1 MDRIE
6 QKALDLASAIAELRE
21 NSGYHDYTSTMV
33 SIYTPPEKLAKP
45 VSKLGKLSQQWLSR
59 LGEMKKSKDLD
70 VDKLKRYFY
79 GTSVYTLATD
89 IANIMFKEDEDT
101 TMISNF
107 IKFIYNLDTD
117 DKFNRFMTYFYRYY
131 ARVNTSNTYRNRRDT
146 AKWRS
151 EISDIMFT
159 GKSDREALENIYN
172 HCITRTDG
180 EDGDTLISSVSDSNM
195 RKPKKANIPV
205 IIKPDIINFNVNK
218 VKLSEIKEMVIGTV
232 DYFLEEIIAGKPT
245 LRACGIEL
253 AGAYGVHGKGK
264 LESYRDRKNK
274 KQYVLYPIF
283 IDDDT
288 LAHPY
293 VSLEI
298 FKELKTKVV
307 FILEIV

>member
-1 MDRIE
+1 MDCIE
-6 QKALDLASAIAELRE
+6 QKALELATAIAELKE
-21 NSGYHDYTSTMV
+21 NGDYRDYKCTMV
-33 SIYTPPEKLAKP
+33 SIYVPPEKLAKP
-45 VSKLGKLSQQWLSR
+45 VSKLAAISQKWLGR

-79 GTSVYTLATD
+79 GTSIYTFATD

-101 TMISNF
+101 TMVADF

-131 ARVNTSNTYRNRRDT
+131 ARVNLSNIYRNRRDT
-146 AKWRS
+146 AKSRS
-151 EISDIMFT
+151 EIVDIVFT
-159 GKSDREALENIYN
+159 SKSDREALENIYK

-180 EDGDTLISSVSDSNM
+180 DTLVSSVSDSNM
-195 RKPKKANIPV
+195 VRPEKAKIPV
-205 IIKPDIINFNVNK
+205 IIKPDIIDFNVDK
-218 VKLSEIKEMVIGTV
+218 VKLSEIKKMVIGTV

-253 AGAYGVHGKGK
+253 TDVYSYNK

>member
-6 QKALDLASAIAELRE
+6 QKAFELASAIVELRV
-21 NSGYHDYTSTMV
+21 NSGYHDYTSTMT

-45 VSKLGKLSQQWLSR
+45 ISKLGKLSQQWLSR
-59 LGEMKKSKDLD
+59 LAAMKKSKDLD

-79 GTSVYTLATD
+79 GTSVYVLATD

-101 TMISNF
+101 TMVADF

-131 ARVNTSNTYRNRRDT
+131 ARVNLSNICRNRRDT
-146 AKWRS
+146 AKSRS
-151 EISDIMFT
+151 ELVDIMFT
-159 GKSDREALENIYN
+159 GKSDREALENIYK

-180 EDGDTLISSVSDSNM
+180 DTLVSSVSDSNM
-195 RKPKKANIPV
+195 VIPKKANIPV
-205 IIKPDIINFNVNK
+205 IIKPDIIDFNVNK

-245 LRACGIEL
+245 LRACGVEL
-253 AGAYGVHGKGK
+253 TGVYGKSK

>member
-1 MDRIE
+1 MERIE
-6 QKALDLASAIAELRE
+6 QKAFELASAIAELRE
-21 NSGYHDYTSTMV
+21 NSGYHDYTSTMTT
-33 SIYTPPEKLAKP
+33 IYTPPEKLAKP

-79 GTSVYTLATD
+79 GTSVYVLATD
-89 IANIMFKEDEDT
+89 IANIMFEEDEDT
-101 TMISNF
+101 TMVADF

-131 ARVNTSNTYRNRRDT
+131 ARVNTSNTYRNRRDS
-146 AKWRS
+146 AKIRS

-159 GKSDREALENIYN
+159 GKSDREALENIYK
-172 HCITRTDG
+172 HCIT
-180 EDGDTLISSVSDSNM
+180 
-195 RKPKKANIPV
+195 
-205 IIKPDIINFNVNK
+205 KPDIINFNVNK
-218 VKLSEIKEMVIGTV
+218 VKLSEIKEMVVGTV
-232 DYFLEEIIAGKPT
+232 DYFLEEVIAGKPT

-253 AGAYGVHGKGK
+253 AGAYGVRGKGK

>member
-6 QKALDLASAIAELRE
+6 QKAFELASAIVELRV
-21 NSGYHDYTSTMV
+21 NSGYHDYTSTMT

-45 VSKLGKLSQQWLSR
+45 ISKLGKLSQQWLSR
-59 LGEMKKSKDLD
+59 LAAMKKSKDLD

-79 GTSVYTLATD
+79 GTSVYVLATD

-101 TMISNF
+101 TMVADF

-131 ARVNTSNTYRNRRDT
+131 ARVNTSNNYRDRRDS
-146 AKWRS
+146 AKIRS
-151 EISDIMFT
+151 EIVDIMFT
-159 GKSDREALENIYN
+159 GKSDRMALENIYK
-172 HCITRTDG
+172 HCITRT
-180 EDGDTLISSVSDSNM
+180 DGDTLISSVSDSNM
-195 RKPKKANIPV
+195 CKPKKANIPV
-205 IIKPDIINFNVNK
+205 IIKPDIIDFNVNK

-232 DYFLEEIIAGKPT
+232 NYFLEEILAGKPT
-245 LRACGIEL
+245 LRACGVEL
-253 AGAYGVHGKGK
+253 TGVYGKSK

>member
-1 MDRIE
+1 MERIE
-6 QKALDLASAIAELRE
+6 QKAFELASAIAELRE

-45 VSKLGKLSQQWLSR
+45 VSKLGKISQQWLSR
-59 LGEMKKSKDLD
+59 LGKMKKSKDLD

-79 GTSVYTLATD
+79 GTSVYALATD

-101 TMISNF
+101 TVVADF

-146 AKWRS
+146 AKWHS
-151 EISDIMFT
+151 EIADIMFT
-159 GKSDREALENIYN
+159 GKSGREALENIYK

-180 EDGDTLISSVSDSNM
+180 DTLVSSVSDSNM
-195 RKPKKANIPV
+195 HKPKKAKIPV
-205 IIKPDIINFNVNK
+205 ITKPDIINFNVNK

-274 KQYVLYPIF
+274 KEYVLYPIF

>member
-6 QKALDLASAIAELRE
+6 QKAFELASAIVELRVD
-21 NSGYHDYTSTMV
+21 SGYHDYTSTMT

-45 VSKLGKLSQQWLSR
+45 ISKLGKLSQQWLSR
-59 LGEMKKSKDLD
+59 LAAMKKSKDLD

-79 GTSVYTLATD
+79 GTSVYVLATD
-89 IANIMFKEDEDT
+89 IVNIMFKEDEDT
-101 TMISNF
+101 TMVADF

-131 ARVNTSNTYRNRRDT
+131 ARVNTSNNYRDRRDS
-146 AKWRS
+146 AKIRS
-151 EISDIMFT
+151 EIVDIMFT
-159 GKSDREALENIYN
+159 GKSDRIALENIYK
-172 HCITRTDG
+172 HCITRT
-180 EDGDTLISSVSDSNM
+180 DGDTLISSVSNSNM
-195 RKPKKANIPV
+195 CKPKKANIPV
-205 IIKPDIINFNVNK
+205 IIKPDIIDFNVNK

-232 DYFLEEIIAGKPT
+232 DYFLEEIIVGKPT
-245 LRACGIEL
+245 LRACGVEL
-253 AGAYGVHGKGK
+253 TGVYGKSK

>member
-6 QKALDLASAIAELRE
+6 QKALELATAIVELKE
-21 NSGYHDYTSTMV
+21 SGDYRDYKCTMV
-33 SIYTPPEKLAKP
+33 SIYVPPEKLAKP
-45 VSKLGKLSQQWLSR
+45 VSKLAAISQKWLGR

-79 GTSVYTLATD
+79 GTSIYTLATD

-101 TMISNF
+101 TMVADF

-117 DKFNRFMTYFYRYY
+117 DKFNRYMTYFYRHY
-131 ARVNTSNTYRNRRDT
+131 ARVNLSNIYRNRRDT
-146 AKWRS
+146 AKSSS
-151 EISDIMFT
+151 EIVDIMFT
-159 GKSDREALENIYN
+159 GKSDHEALENIYK
-172 HCITRTDG
+172 HCITRTN
-180 EDGDTLISSVSDSNM
+180 GDTLVSSVSDSNM
-195 RKPKKANIPV
+195 VRPKKAKIPV
-205 IIKPDIINFNVNK
+205 IIKPDIIDFNVNK
-218 VKLSEIKEMVIGTV
+218 VKLSEIKKMVIGTV

-245 LRACGIEL
+245 LRACGVEL
-253 AGAYGVHGKGK
+253 TGVYSYNK

>member
-6 QKALDLASAIAELRE
+6 QKALELATAIVELRV
-21 NSGYHDYTSTMV
+21 NSGYHDYTSTMS

-45 VSKLGKLSQQWLSR
+45 ISKLGKLSQQWLSR
-59 LGEMKKSKDLD
+59 LGSMKKSKDLD

-79 GTSVYTLATD
+79 GTSVYVLATD

-101 TMISNF
+101 TMVADF

-117 DKFNRFMTYFYRYY
+117 DKFNRFMTYFYRHY
-131 ARVNTSNTYRNRRDT
+131 ARVNTSNNYRDRRDS
-146 AKWRS
+146 AKIRS
-151 EISDIMFT
+151 EIVDIMFT
-159 GKSDREALENIYN
+159 SKSDREALENIYK
-172 HCITRTDG
+172 HCITRK
-180 EDGDTLISSVSDSNM
+180 DGDTLISSISDSNM
-195 RKPKKANIPV
+195 VRPKIANIPV
-205 IIKPDIINFNVNK
+205 IIKPDIVDFNVNK

-245 LRACGIEL
+245 LRACGVEL
-253 AGAYGVHGKGK
+253 TGVYGKSK

>member
-6 QKALDLASAIAELRE
+6 QKAFELASAIVELRV
-21 NSGYHDYTSTMV
+21 NSGYHDYTSTMT

-45 VSKLGKLSQQWLSR
+45 ISKLGKLSQQWLSR
-59 LGEMKKSKDLD
+59 LAAMKKSKDLD

-79 GTSVYTLATD
+79 GTSVYVLATD

-101 TMISNF
+101 TMVADF

-131 ARVNTSNTYRNRRDT
+131 ARVNTSNNYRDRRDS
-146 AKWRS
+146 AKIRS
-151 EISDIMFT
+151 EIVDIMFT
-159 GKSDREALENIYN
+159 GKSDRIALENIYK
-172 HCITRTDG
+172 HCITRT
-180 EDGDTLISSVSDSNM
+180 DGDTLISSVSDSNM
-195 RKPKKANIPV
+195 CKPKKANIPV
-205 IIKPDIINFNVNK
+205 IIKPDITDFNVNK

-245 LRACGIEL
+245 LRACGVEL
-253 AGAYGVHGKGK
+253 TGVYGKSK

>member
-6 QKALDLASAIAELRE
+6 QKALELATAIVELRV
-21 NSGYHDYTSTMV
+21 NSGYHDYTSTMT

-45 VSKLGKLSQQWLSR
+45 ISKLAAISQKWLGR

-79 GTSVYTLATD
+79 GTSIYTFATD

-101 TMISNF
+101 TMVADF

-131 ARVNTSNTYRNRRDT
+131 ARVNLSNIYRNRRDT
-146 AKWRS
+146 AKSRS
-151 EISDIMFT
+151 EIVDIVFT
-159 GKSDREALENIYN
+159 SKSDREALENIYK

-180 EDGDTLISSVSDSNM
+180 DTLVSSVSDSNM
-195 RKPKKANIPV
+195 VRPEKAKIPV
-205 IIKPDIINFNVNK
+205 IIKPDIIDFNVDK
-218 VKLSEIKEMVIGTV
+218 VKLSEIKKMVIGTV

-253 AGAYGVHGKGK
+253 TDVYSYNK

>member
-6 QKALDLASAIAELRE
+6 QKALDLASAIAELKE
-21 NSGYHDYTSTMV
+21 SSNYHDYTNTMV

-45 VSKLGKLSQQWLSR
+45 ISKLGKISQHWLSR

-101 TMISNF
+101 TMVANF

-131 ARVNTSNTYRNRRDT
+131 ARVNLSNIYRSRRDS
-146 AKWRS
+146 AKWCS
-151 EISDIMFT
+151 EIVDIMFT
-159 GKSDREALENIYN
+159 GKHNREALEDIYK
-172 HCITRTDG
+172 HCITRTDK
-180 EDGDTLISSVSDSNM
+180 DTLVSSVSDSNM
-195 RKPKKANIPV
+195 HKPKKANIPV
-205 IIKPDIINFNVNK
+205 IIKPDIINFNVDK
-218 VKLSEIKEMVIGTV
+218 VKMSEIKEMVIGTV

-245 LRACGIEL
+245 LRACTIDIDLGN
-253 AGAYGVHGKGK
+253 GYNK
-264 LESYRDRKNK
+264 LDSYRKRKNK
-274 KQYVLYPIF
+274 NQYVLYPIF

>member
-6 QKALDLASAIAELRE
+6 QKAFELASAIVELRVD
-21 NSGYHDYTSTMV
+21 SGYHDYTSTMT
-33 SIYTPPEKLAKP
+33 SIYTPPEKLTKP
-45 VSKLGKLSQQWLSR
+45 ISKLGKLSQQWLSR
-59 LGEMKKSKDLD
+59 LAAMKKSKDLD

-79 GTSVYTLATD
+79 GTSVYVLATD

-101 TMISNF
+101 TMVADF

-131 ARVNTSNTYRNRRDT
+131 ARVNTSNNYRDRRDS
-146 AKWRS
+146 AKIRS
-151 EISDIMFT
+151 EIVDIMFT
-159 GKSDREALENIYN
+159 GKSDRMALENIYK
-172 HCITRTDG
+172 HCITRT
-180 EDGDTLISSVSDSNM
+180 DGDTLISSVSDSNM
-195 RKPKKANIPV
+195 CKPKKANIPV
-205 IIKPDIINFNVNK
+205 IIKPDIVDFNVNK

-232 DYFLEEIIAGKPT
+232 DYFLEEILAGKPT
-245 LRACGIEL
+245 LRACGVEL
-253 AGAYGVHGKGK
+253 TGVYGKSK

>member
-6 QKALDLASAIAELRE
+6 QKAFELASAIVELRV
-21 NSGYHDYTSTMV
+21 NSGYHDYTSTMT

-45 VSKLGKLSQQWLSR
+45 ISKLGKLSQQWLSR
-59 LGEMKKSKDLD
+59 LAAMKKSKDLD

-79 GTSVYTLATD
+79 GTSVYVLATD

-101 TMISNF
+101 TMVADF

-131 ARVNTSNTYRNRRDT
+131 ARVNTSNNYRDRRDS
-146 AKWRS
+146 AKIRS
-151 EISDIMFT
+151 EIVDIMFT
-159 GKSDREALENIYN
+159 GKSDRIALENIYK
-172 HCITRTDG
+172 HCITRT
-180 EDGDTLISSVSDSNM
+180 DGDTLISSVSDSNM
-195 RKPKKANIPV
+195 CKPKKANIPV
-205 IIKPDIINFNVNK
+205 IIKPDIIDFNVNK
-218 VKLSEIKEMVIGTV
+218 VKLSEIKEMIIGTV
-232 DYFLEEIIAGKPT
+232 DYFLEEIITGKPT
-245 LRACGIEL
+245 LRACGVEL
-253 AGAYGVHGKGK
+253 TGVYGKSK

>member
-1 MDRIE
+1 M
-6 QKALDLASAIAELRE
+6 
-21 NSGYHDYTSTMV
+21 
-33 SIYTPPEKLAKP
+33 
-45 VSKLGKLSQQWLSR
+45 
-59 LGEMKKSKDLD
+59 
-70 VDKLKRYFY
+70 KRYFY
-79 GTSVYTLATD
+79 GTSVYVLATD

-101 TMISNF
+101 TMVADF

-131 ARVNTSNTYRNRRDT
+131 ARVNTSNNYRDRRDS
-146 AKWRS
+146 AKIRS
-151 EISDIMFT
+151 EIVDIMFT
-159 GKSDREALENIYN
+159 GKSDRIALENIYK
-172 HCITRTDG
+172 HCITRT
-180 EDGDTLISSVSDSNM
+180 DGDTLISSVSDSNM
-195 RKPKKANIPV
+195 CKPKKANIPV
-205 IIKPDIINFNVNK
+205 IIKPDIIDFNVNK

-245 LRACGIEL
+245 LRACGVEL
-253 AGAYGVHGKGK
+253 TGVYGKSK

>member
-6 QKALDLASAIAELRE
+6 QKAFELASAIVELRV
-21 NSGYHDYTSTMV
+21 NSGYHDYTSTMT

-45 VSKLGKLSQQWLSR
+45 ISKLGKLSQQWLSR
-59 LGEMKKSKDLD
+59 LAAMKKSKDLD

-79 GTSVYTLATD
+79 GTSVYVLATD

-101 TMISNF
+101 TMVANF

-131 ARVNTSNTYRNRRDT
+131 ARVNTSNNYRNRRDS
-146 AKWRS
+146 AKIRS
-151 EISDIMFT
+151 EIVDIMFT
-159 GKSDREALENIYN
+159 SKSDRVALENIYK
-172 HCITRTDG
+172 HCITRT
-180 EDGDTLISSVSDSNM
+180 DGDTLISSVSDSNM
-195 RKPKKANIPV
+195 CKPKKANIPV
-205 IIKPDIINFNVNK
+205 IIKPDIIDFNVNK

-245 LRACGIEL
+245 LRACGVEL
-253 AGAYGVHGKGK
+253 TGVYGKSK

>member
-6 QKALDLASAIAELRE
+6 QKAFELASAIVELRV
-21 NSGYHDYTSTMV
+21 NSGYHDYTSTMT

-59 LGEMKKSKDLD
+59 LAAMKKSKDLD
-70 VDKLKRYFY
+70 VNKLKRYFY
-79 GTSVYTLATD
+79 GTSVYVLATD

-101 TMISNF
+101 TMVADF

-131 ARVNTSNTYRNRRDT
+131 ARVNTSNNYRDRRDS
-146 AKWRS
+146 AKIRS
-151 EISDIMFT
+151 EIVDIMFT
-159 GKSDREALENIYN
+159 GKSDRMALENIYK
-172 HCITRTDG
+172 HCITRT
-180 EDGDTLISSVSDSNM
+180 DGDTLISSVSDSNM
-195 RKPKKANIPV
+195 CKPKKANIPV
-205 IIKPDIINFNVNK
+205 IIKPDIIDFNVNK

-245 LRACGIEL
+245 LRACGVEL
-253 AGAYGVHGKGK
+253 TGVYGKSK

>member
-6 QKALDLASAIAELRE
+6 QKAFELASAIVELRV
-21 NSGYHDYTSTMV
+21 NSGYHDYTSTMT

-45 VSKLGKLSQQWLSR
+45 ISKLGKLSQQWLSR
-59 LGEMKKSKDLD
+59 LAAMKKSKDLD

-79 GTSVYTLATD
+79 GTSVYVLATD

-101 TMISNF
+101 TMVADF

-131 ARVNTSNTYRNRRDT
+131 ARVNTSNNYRDRRDS
-146 AKWRS
+146 AKIRS
-151 EISDIMFT
+151 EIVDIMFT
-159 GKSDREALENIYN
+159 GKSDRIALENIYK
-172 HCITRTDG
+172 HCITRT
-180 EDGDTLISSVSDSNM
+180 DGDTLISSVSDSNM
-195 RKPKKANIPV
+195 CKPKKANIPV
-205 IIKPDIINFNVNK
+205 IIKPDIIDFNVNK

-232 DYFLEEIIAGKPT
+232 DYFLEEIITGKPT
-245 LRACGIEL
+245 LRACGVEL
-253 AGAYGVHGKGK
+253 TGVYGKSK

>member
-1 MDRIE
+1 
-6 QKALDLASAIAELRE
+6 
-21 NSGYHDYTSTMV
+21 
-33 SIYTPPEKLAKP
+33 
-45 VSKLGKLSQQWLSR
+45 
-59 LGEMKKSKDLD
+59 
-70 VDKLKRYFY
+70 
-79 GTSVYTLATD
+79 
-89 IANIMFKEDEDT
+89 
-101 TMISNF
+101 
-107 IKFIYNLDTD
+107 
-117 DKFNRFMTYFYRYY
+117 
-131 ARVNTSNTYRNRRDT
+131 
-146 AKWRS
+146 
-151 EISDIMFT
+151 
-159 GKSDREALENIYN
+159 
-172 HCITRTDG
+172 
-180 EDGDTLISSVSDSNM
+180 
-195 RKPKKANIPV
+195 
-205 IIKPDIINFNVNK
+205 
-218 VKLSEIKEMVIGTV
+218 MVIGTV

>member
-6 QKALDLASAIAELRE
+6 QKAFELASAIVELRVD
-21 NSGYHDYTSTMV
+21 SGYHDYTSTMT

-45 VSKLGKLSQQWLSR
+45 ISKLGKLSQQWLSR
-59 LGEMKKSKDLD
+59 LAAMKKSKDLD

-79 GTSVYTLATD
+79 GTSVYVLATD

-101 TMISNF
+101 TMVADF

-131 ARVNTSNTYRNRRDT
+131 ARVNTSNNYRNRRDS
-146 AKWRS
+146 AKIRS
-151 EISDIMFT
+151 EIVDIMFT
-159 GKSDREALENIYN
+159 GKSDRIALENIYK
-172 HCITRTDG
+172 HCITRT
-180 EDGDTLISSVSDSNM
+180 DGDTLISSVSNSNM
-195 RKPKKANIPV
+195 CKPKKANIPV
-205 IIKPDIINFNVNK
+205 IIKPDIIDFNVNK

-232 DYFLEEIIAGKPT
+232 DYFLEEIIVGKPT
-245 LRACGIEL
+245 LRACGVEL
-253 AGAYGVHGKGK
+253 TGVYGKSK

>member
-6 QKALDLASAIAELRE
+6 QKAFELASAIVELRV
-21 NSGYHDYTSTMV
+21 NSGYHDYTNTMT

-45 VSKLGKLSQQWLSR
+45 ISKLGKLSQQWLSR
-59 LGEMKKSKDLD
+59 LAAMKKSKDLD

-79 GTSVYTLATD
+79 GTSVYVLATD

-101 TMISNF
+101 TMVADF

-131 ARVNTSNTYRNRRDT
+131 ARVNTSNNYRDRRDS
-146 AKWRS
+146 AKIRS
-151 EISDIMFT
+151 EIVDIMFT
-159 GKSDREALENIYN
+159 GKSDRIALENIYK
-172 HCITRTDG
+172 HCITRT
-180 EDGDTLISSVSDSNM
+180 DGDTLISSVSDSNM
-195 RKPKKANIPV
+195 CKPKKANIPV
-205 IIKPDIINFNVNK
+205 IIKPDIIDFNVNK

-245 LRACGIEL
+245 LRACGVEL
-253 AGAYGVHGKGK
+253 TGVYGKSK

>member
-6 QKALDLASAIAELRE
+6 QKAFELASAIVELRVD
-21 NSGYHDYTSTMV
+21 SGYHDYTSNMT

-45 VSKLGKLSQQWLSR
+45 ISKLGKLSQQWLSR
-59 LGEMKKSKDLD
+59 LAAMKKSKDLD

-79 GTSVYTLATD
+79 GTSVYVLATD
-89 IANIMFKEDEDT
+89 IVNIMFKEDEDT
-101 TMISNF
+101 TMVADF

-131 ARVNTSNTYRNRRDT
+131 ARVNTSNNYRNRRDS
-146 AKWRS
+146 AKIRS
-151 EISDIMFT
+151 EIVDIMFT
-159 GKSDREALENIYN
+159 GKSDRIALENIYK
-172 HCITRTDG
+172 HCITRT
-180 EDGDTLISSVSDSNM
+180 DGDTLISSVSNSNM
-195 RKPKKANIPV
+195 CKPKKANIPV
-205 IIKPDIINFNVNK
+205 IIKPDIIDFNVNK

-232 DYFLEEIIAGKPT
+232 DYFLEEIIVGKPT
-245 LRACGIEL
+245 LRACGVEL
-253 AGAYGVHGKGK
+253 TGVYGKSK

>member
-1 MDRIE
+1 MERIE
-6 QKALDLASAIAELRE
+6 QKAFELASAIVELRVD
-21 NSGYHDYTSTMV
+21 SGYHDYTSTMT

-45 VSKLGKLSQQWLSR
+45 ISKLGKLSQQWLSR
-59 LGEMKKSKDLD
+59 LAAMKKSKDLD

-79 GTSVYTLATD
+79 GTSVYVLATD

-101 TMISNF
+101 TMVADF

-131 ARVNTSNTYRNRRDT
+131 ARVNTSNNYRDRRDS
-146 AKWRS
+146 AKIRS
-151 EISDIMFT
+151 EIVDIMFT
-159 GKSDREALENIYN
+159 GKSDRMALENIYK
-172 HCITRTDG
+172 HCITRT
-180 EDGDTLISSVSDSNM
+180 DGDTLISSVSDSNM
-195 RKPKKANIPV
+195 CKPKKANIPV
-205 IIKPDIINFNVNK
+205 IIKPDIIDFNVNK

-245 LRACGIEL
+245 LRACGVEL
-253 AGAYGVHGKGK
+253 TGVYGKSK

>member
-6 QKALDLASAIAELRE
+6 QKAFELASAIVELRV
-21 NSGYHDYTSTMV
+21 NSGYHDYTNTMT

-45 VSKLGKLSQQWLSR
+45 ISKLGKLSQQWLSR
-59 LGEMKKSKDLD
+59 LAAMKKSKDLD

-79 GTSVYTLATD
+79 GTSVYVLATD

-101 TMISNF
+101 TMVADF

-131 ARVNTSNTYRNRRDT
+131 ARVNTSNNYRDRRDS
-146 AKWRS
+146 AKIRS
-151 EISDIMFT
+151 EIVDIIFT
-159 GKSDREALENIYN
+159 GKSDRIALENIYK
-172 HCITRTDG
+172 HCITRT
-180 EDGDTLISSVSDSNM
+180 DGDTLISSVSDSNM
-195 RKPKKANIPV
+195 CKPKKANIPV
-205 IIKPDIINFNVNK
+205 IIKPDIIDFNVNK

-245 LRACGIEL
+245 LRACGVEL
-253 AGAYGVHGKGK
+253 TGVYGKSK

>member
-6 QKALDLASAIAELRE
+6 QKAFELASAIVELRVD
-21 NSGYHDYTSTMV
+21 SGYHDYTSTMT

-45 VSKLGKLSQQWLSR
+45 ISKLGKLSQQWLSR
-59 LGEMKKSKDLD
+59 LAAMKKSKDLD

-79 GTSVYTLATD
+79 GTSVYVLATD
-89 IANIMFKEDEDT
+89 IVNIMFKEDEDT
-101 TMISNF
+101 TMVADF

-131 ARVNTSNTYRNRRDT
+131 ARVNTSNNYRNRRDS
-146 AKWRS
+146 AKIRS
-151 EISDIMFT
+151 EIVDIMFT
-159 GKSDREALENIYN
+159 GKSDRVALENIYK
-172 HCITRTDG
+172 HCITRT
-180 EDGDTLISSVSDSNM
+180 DGDTLISSVSDSNM
-195 RKPKKANIPV
+195 CKPKKANIPV
-205 IIKPDIINFNVNK
+205 IIKPDIIDFNVNK

-232 DYFLEEIIAGKPT
+232 DYFLEEIITGKPT
-245 LRACGIEL
+245 LRACGVEL
-253 AGAYGVHGKGK
+253 TGVYGKSK

>member
-1 MDRIE
+1 MERIE
-6 QKALDLASAIAELRE
+6 QKAFELASAIAELRE
-21 NSGYHDYTSTMV
+21 NSGYHDYTSTMAT
-33 SIYTPPEKLAKP
+33 IYTPPEKLAKP

-59 LGEMKKSKDLD
+59 LAEMKKSKDLD
-70 VDKLKRYFY
+70 VNKLKRYFY
-79 GTSVYTLATD
+79 GTSVYALATD

-101 TMISNF
+101 TMVADF

-131 ARVNTSNTYRNRRDT
+131 ARVNTSNTYRNRRDS
-146 AKWRS
+146 AKIRS
-151 EISDIMFT
+151 EIADIMFT
-159 GKSDREALENIYN
+159 SKSDREALENIYK

-180 EDGDTLISSVSDSNM
+180 DTLINRVSDSNM
-195 RKPKKANIPV
+195 CKTKKANIPV
-205 IIKPDIINFNVNK
+205 IIKPDIINFNVTK
-218 VKLSEIKEMVIGTV
+218 VKVSEIKEMVIGTV
-232 DYFLEEIIAGKPT
+232 NYFLEEIIAGKPT

>member
-6 QKALDLASAIAELRE
+6 QKAFELASAIVELRV
-21 NSGYHDYTSTMV
+21 NSGYHDYTSTMT

-45 VSKLGKLSQQWLSR
+45 ISKLGKLSQQWLSR
-59 LGEMKKSKDLD
+59 LAAMKKSKDLD

-79 GTSVYTLATD
+79 GTSVYVLATD
-89 IANIMFKEDEDT
+89 IVNIMFKEDEDT
-101 TMISNF
+101 TMVADF

-131 ARVNTSNTYRNRRDT
+131 ARVNTSNNYRDRRDS
-146 AKWRS
+146 AKIRS
-151 EISDIMFT
+151 EIVDIMFT
-159 GKSDREALENIYN
+159 GKSDRIALENIYK
-172 HCITRTDG
+172 HCITRT
-180 EDGDTLISSVSDSNM
+180 DGDTLISSVSDSNM
-195 RKPKKANIPV
+195 CKPKKANISV
-205 IIKPDIINFNVNK
+205 IIKPDIIDFNVNK

-245 LRACGIEL
+245 LRACGVEL
-253 AGAYGVHGKGK
+253 TGVYGKSK

>member
-45 VSKLGKLSQQWLSR
+45 VSKLGKISQQWLSR

-89 IANIMFKEDEDT
+89 IANIMFKEDDNT
-101 TMISNF
+101 TMVANF

-146 AKWRS
+146 AKWHS
-151 EISDIMFT
+151 EIADIMFT
-159 GKSDREALENIYN
+159 GKSDREALENIYK
-172 HCITRTDG
+172 HCITRTDK
-180 EDGDTLISSVSDSNM
+180 DTLVSSVSDSNM
-195 RKPKKANIPV
+195 HKPKKAKIPV
-205 IIKPDIINFNVNK
+205 ITKPDIINFNVNK

-274 KQYVLYPIF
+274 KEYVIYPIF

>member
-6 QKALDLASAIAELRE
+6 QKAFELASAIVELRV
-21 NSGYHDYTSTMV
+21 NSGYHDYTSTMT

-45 VSKLGKLSQQWLSR
+45 ISKLGKLSQQWLSR
-59 LGEMKKSKDLD
+59 LAAMKKSKDLD

-79 GTSVYTLATD
+79 GTSVYVLATD

-101 TMISNF
+101 TMVADF

-131 ARVNTSNTYRNRRDT
+131 ARVNTSNNYRDRRDS
-146 AKWRS
+146 AKIRS
-151 EISDIMFT
+151 EIVDIMFT
-159 GKSDREALENIYN
+159 SKSDRMALENIYK
-172 HCITRTDG
+172 HCITRT
-180 EDGDTLISSVSDSNM
+180 DGDTLISSVSDSNM
-195 RKPKKANIPV
+195 CKPKKANIPV
-205 IIKPDIINFNVNK
+205 IIKPDIIDFNVNK

-245 LRACGIEL
+245 LRACGVEL
-253 AGAYGVHGKGK
+253 TGVYGKSK

>member
-6 QKALDLASAIAELRE
+6 QKALDLASAIAELKE
-21 NSGYHDYTSTMV
+21 DDSYHDYTSTMA
-33 SIYTPPEKLAKP
+33 SIYIPPEKLTKP
-45 VSKLGKLSQQWLSR
+45 ISKLGRISQQWLSR

-79 GTSVYTLATD
+79 GTSVYALATD

-101 TMISNF
+101 TMVANF

-131 ARVNTSNTYRNRRDT
+131 VRVNTSNTYRYRRDS
-146 AKWRS
+146 AKRLS
-151 EISDIMFT
+151 DIVDIMFT
-159 GKSDREALENIYN
+159 DKHNREALEDIYK
-172 HCITRTDG
+172 HCITRTDK
-180 EDGDTLISSVSDSNM
+180 DTLVSSVSDSNM
-195 RKPKKANIPV
+195 HEPKKANIPV
-205 IIKPDIINFNVNK
+205 IIKPDIVNFNVDK
-218 VKLSEIKEMVIGTV
+218 VKMSEIKEMVIGTV

-245 LRACGIEL
+245 LRACAIDIDAKNG
-253 AGAYGVHGKGK
+253 YNK
-264 LESYRDRKNK
+264 LRNYKDRKNK

>member
-6 QKALDLASAIAELRE
+6 QKAFELASAIVELRV
-21 NSGYHDYTSTMV
+21 NSGYHDYTSTMA

-45 VSKLGKLSQQWLSR
+45 ISKLGKLSQQWLSR
-59 LGEMKKSKDLD
+59 LAAMKKSKDLD

-79 GTSVYTLATD
+79 GTSVYVLATD

-101 TMISNF
+101 TMVADF

-131 ARVNTSNTYRNRRDT
+131 ARVNTSNNYRDRRDS
-146 AKWRS
+146 AKIRS
-151 EISDIMFT
+151 EIVDIMFT
-159 GKSDREALENIYN
+159 GKSDRIALENIYK
-172 HCITRTDG
+172 HCITRT
-180 EDGDTLISSVSDSNM
+180 DGDTLISSVSDSNM
-195 RKPKKANIPV
+195 CKPKKANIPV
-205 IIKPDIINFNVNK
+205 IIKPDIIDFNVNK

-245 LRACGIEL
+245 LRACGVEL
-253 AGAYGVHGKGK
+253 TGVYGKSK

>member
-6 QKALDLASAIAELRE
+6 QKALDLASAIAELKE
-21 NSGYHDYTSTMV
+21 SSNYHDYTNTMI

-45 VSKLGKLSQQWLSR
+45 ISKLGKISQHWLSR

-101 TMISNF
+101 TMVADF

-131 ARVNTSNTYRNRRDT
+131 ARVNLSNTYRSRRDS
-146 AKWRS
+146 AKWCS
-151 EISDIMFT
+151 EIVDIMFT
-159 GKSDREALENIYN
+159 GKSDREALENIYK
-172 HCITRTDG
+172 HCITRTDK
-180 EDGDTLISSVSDSNM
+180 DTLVSSVSDSNM
-195 RKPKKANIPV
+195 HKPKKAKIPV

-232 DYFLEEIIAGKPT
+232 DYFLEETIAGKPT
-245 LRACGIEL
+245 LRACSIDIDLGN
-253 AGAYGVHGKGK
+253 GYNK
-264 LESYRDRKNK
+264 LDSYRKRRNKN
-274 KQYVLYPIF
+274 QYVLYPIF

-293 VSLEI
+293 VSLNI
-298 FKELKTKVV
+298 FEKLKTKIV
-307 FILEIV
+307 FVLKAV

>member
-6 QKALDLASAIAELRE
+6 QKAFELASAIVELRV
-21 NSGYHDYTSTMV
+21 NSGYHDYTSTMT

-45 VSKLGKLSQQWLSR
+45 ISKLGKLSQQWLSR
-59 LGEMKKSKDLD
+59 LAAMKKSKDLD

-79 GTSVYTLATD
+79 GTSVYVLATD

-101 TMISNF
+101 TMVADF

-131 ARVNTSNTYRNRRDT
+131 ARVNTSNNYRDRRDS
-146 AKWRS
+146 AKIRS
-151 EISDIMFT
+151 EIVDIMFT
-159 GKSDREALENIYN
+159 GKSDRVALENIYK
-172 HCITRTDG
+172 HCITRT
-180 EDGDTLISSVSDSNM
+180 DGDTLISSVSDSNM
-195 RKPKKANIPV
+195 CKPKKANIPV
-205 IIKPDIINFNVNK
+205 IIKPDIIDFNVNK

-232 DYFLEEIIAGKPT
+232 DYFLEEIITGKPT
-245 LRACGIEL
+245 LRACGVEL
-253 AGAYGVHGKGK
+253 TGVYGKSK

>member
-6 QKALDLASAIAELRE
+6 QKAFELASAIAELRE

-45 VSKLGKLSQQWLSR
+45 VSKLGKISQQWLSR

-79 GTSVYTLATD
+79 GTSVYALATD

-101 TMISNF
+101 TVVADF

-146 AKWRS
+146 AKWHS
-151 EISDIMFT
+151 EIADIMFT
-159 GKSDREALENIYN
+159 GKSDREALENIYK

-180 EDGDTLISSVSDSNM
+180 DTLVSSVSDSNM
-195 RKPKKANIPV
+195 HKPKKAKIPV
-205 IIKPDIINFNVNK
+205 ITKPDIINFNVNK

>member
-6 QKALDLASAIAELRE
+6 QKAFELASAIVELRV
-21 NSGYHDYTSTMV
+21 NSGYHDYTSTMT

-45 VSKLGKLSQQWLSR
+45 ISKLGKLSQQWLSR
-59 LGEMKKSKDLD
+59 LAAMKKSKDLD

-79 GTSVYTLATD
+79 GTSVYVLATD

-101 TMISNF
+101 TMVADF

-131 ARVNTSNTYRNRRDT
+131 ARVNTSNNYRDRRDS
-146 AKWRS
+146 AKIRS
-151 EISDIMFT
+151 EIVDIMFT
-159 GKSDREALENIYN
+159 GKSDRIALENIYK
-172 HCITRTDG
+172 HCITRT
-180 EDGDTLISSVSDSNM
+180 DGDTLISSVSDSNM
-195 RKPKKANIPV
+195 CKPKKANIPV
-205 IIKPDIINFNVNK
+205 IIKPDIIDFNVNK

-245 LRACGIEL
+245 LRACSVEL
-253 AGAYGVHGKGK
+253 TGVYGKSK

>member
-1 MDRIE
+1 MERIE
-6 QKALDLASAIAELRE
+6 QKAFELASAIAELRE
-21 NSGYHDYTSTMV
+21 NSGYHDYTSTMTT
-33 SIYTPPEKLAKP
+33 IYIPPEKLAKP
-45 VSKLGKLSQQWLSR
+45 VSKLGKISQQWLSR

-79 GTSVYTLATD
+79 GTSVYVLATD

-101 TMISNF
+101 TMVADF

-131 ARVNTSNTYRNRRDT
+131 ARVNTSNTYRYRRDS
-146 AKWRS
+146 AKRLS
-151 EISDIMFT
+151 DIVDIMFT
-159 GKSDREALENIYN
+159 DKHNREALEDIYK
-172 HCITRTDG
+172 HCITRTDK
-180 EDGDTLISSVSDSNM
+180 DTLVSSVSDSNM
-195 RKPKKANIPV
+195 HKPKKANIPV
-205 IIKPDIINFNVNK
+205 IIKPDIVNFNVDK
-218 VKLSEIKEMVIGTV
+218 VKMSEIKEMVIGTV

-245 LRACGIEL
+245 LRACGIDID
-253 AGAYGVHGKGK
+253 AKNGYNK
-264 LESYRDRKNK
+264 LRNYKDRKNK
-274 KQYVLYPIF
+274 SQYVLYPIF

>member
-6 QKALDLASAIAELRE
+6 QKAFELASAIVELRVD
-21 NSGYHDYTSTMV
+21 SGYHDYTSTMT
-33 SIYTPPEKLAKP
+33 SIYIPPEKLAKP
-45 VSKLGKLSQQWLSR
+45 ISKLGKLSQQWLSR
-59 LGEMKKSKDLD
+59 LAAMKKSKDLD

-79 GTSVYTLATD
+79 GTSVYVLATD

-101 TMISNF
+101 TMVADF

-131 ARVNTSNTYRNRRDT
+131 ARVNTSNNYRDRRDS
-146 AKWRS
+146 AKIRS
-151 EISDIMFT
+151 EIVDIMFT
-159 GKSDREALENIYN
+159 GKSDRIALENIYK
-172 HCITRTDG
+172 HCITRT
-180 EDGDTLISSVSDSNM
+180 DGDTLISSVSDSNM
-195 RKPKKANIPV
+195 CKPKKANIPV
-205 IIKPDIINFNVNK
+205 IIKPDIIDFNVNK

-245 LRACGIEL
+245 LRACGVEL
-253 AGAYGVHGKGK
+253 TGVYGKSK

>member
-6 QKALDLASAIAELRE
+6 QKAFELASAIVELRV
-21 NSGYHDYTSTMV
+21 NSGYHDYTSTMT

-45 VSKLGKLSQQWLSR
+45 ISKLGKLSQQWLSR
-59 LGEMKKSKDLD
+59 LAAMKKSKDLD

-79 GTSVYTLATD
+79 GTSVYVLATD

-101 TMISNF
+101 TMVADF

-131 ARVNTSNTYRNRRDT
+131 ARVNTSNNYRDRRDS
-146 AKWRS
+146 AKIRS
-151 EISDIMFT
+151 EIVDIMFT
-159 GKSDREALENIYN
+159 GKSDRIALENIYK
-172 HCITRTDG
+172 HCITRT
-180 EDGDTLISSVSDSNM
+180 DGDTLISSVSDSNM
-195 RKPKKANIPV
+195 CKPKKANIPV
-205 IIKPDIINFNVNK
+205 IIKPDIIDFNVNK

-245 LRACGIEL
+245 LRACGVEL
-253 AGAYGVHGKGK
+253 TGVYGKSK

-293 VSLEI
+293 VFLEI